1 MINEI
6 TLLNEAS
13 EVARELYG
21 PRSGA
26 RTRFTRRL
34 LDLCKQIQDKDVL
47 VIHNPGGW
55 GSSRLDRC
63 LEWERSIVEGVK
75 STVEGL
81 GYSPFITQYFRS
93 GDSLWAHLRDSK
105 DQVTAFFQ
113 GHYSQAKILAAE
125 LKLIDRHLDDL
136 TVIMVGVSQGAGFT
150 NAVMRQLED
159 DNDVY
164 SIELG
169 TLFLHMRHRRLTNHT
184 LAIDGNGE
192 LPDPIVH
199 RNLWLGA
206 RVYATAPLRWLKYR
220 LMRKPR
226 SFTRCID
233 LPGHDYNW
241 DYPGVK
247 KKIEGFLETMFD
259 SKSRR
264 HYHET
269 GEIH

>member
-1 MINEI
+1 MINEKA
-6 TLLNEAS
+6 LQNEAS
-13 EVARELYG
+13 EIARELYG

-26 RTRFTRRL
+26 RTKFTGRL
-34 LDLCKQIQDKDVL
+34 LELCKQVQDKDVL

-75 STVEGL
+75 STVERL

-125 LKLIDRHLDDL
+125 LKLIDRHFDDL
-136 TVIMVGVSQGAGFT
+136 KVVMVGVSQGAGFT
-150 NAVMRQLED
+150 NAVMRQLD
-159 DNDVY
+159 DVNDVY

-169 TLFLHMRHRRLTNHT
+169 TLFLHLRHRRLTTHT

-199 RNLWLGA
+199 RNLWLGT
-206 RVYATAPLRWLKYR
+206 RVYTTAPLRWLKYR

-241 DYPGVK
+241 DYPAVK
-247 KKIEGFLETMFD
+247 QKIETFLVNVFD

-264 HYHET
+264 
-269 GEIH
+269 

>member
-1 MINEI
+1 MMNEI
-6 TLLNEAS
+6 ALQNDAS
-13 EVARELYG
+13 EVARVLYG
-21 PRSGA
+21 TRSGA

-34 LDLCKQIQDKDVL
+34 LDLCAQIQDKDVL

-75 STVEGL
+75 TTVERL
-81 GYSPFITQYFRS
+81 GYSPFITQHFRS

-105 DQVTAFFQ
+105 DQLTAFFQ
-113 GHYSQAKILAAE
+113 GKYSQAKVLAAE
-125 LKLIDRHLDDL
+125 LQLIDRHLDDL
-136 TVIMVGVSQGAGFT
+136 KVVMVGVSQGAGFT
-150 NAVMRQLED
+150 NAVMRQLD
-159 DNDVY
+159 DNDDIY

-169 TLFLHMRHRRLTNHT
+169 TLFLHLRHRRLTDHT

-192 LPDPIVH
+192 LTDPIVH
-199 RNLWLGA
+199 RNLWLGTKI
-206 RVYATAPLRWLKYR
+206 YATSPLRWLTYR
-220 LMRKPR
+220 LMKKPR

-241 DYPGVK
+241 DYPGVQQ
-247 KKIEGFLETMFD
+247 KIETFLRNIFD

-264 HYHET
+264 
-269 GEIH
+269 